1 MMATAEE
8 YLCEI
13 ELMNIEINDRWE
25 DLQRL
30 YAMRTKMTTVFS
42 LTPVAGSGNK
52 SKIEDMTIKIREVE
66 IELNQK
72 IDAFVDYKKEVM
84 ALIYRLKNKK
94 FYTVL
99 KLMYFKYMSVEDIA
113 YEMGCSEKTVRNI
126 LNEALQAVDVLLK
139 GIGGEKC
146 V

>member
-1 MMATAEE
+1 MLNAEE
-8 YLCEI
+8 YLGEI

-66 IELNQK
+66 IELNRK

-84 ALIYRLKNKK
+84 SLIYSLKNKK
-94 FYTVL
+94 FYKVL
-99 KLMYFKYMSVEDIA
+99 TKIYFNYMSIEDVA
-113 YEMGCSEKTVRNI
+113 YDMNCCEKTVRNI
-126 LNEALQAVDVLLK
+126 HNDALQAVEAILK
-139 GIGGEKC
+139 ERE
-146 V
+146 

>member
-1 MMATAEE
+1 MVNAEE
-8 YLCEI
+8 YLGEI

-66 IELNQK
+66 IELNRK

-84 ALIYRLKNKK
+84 SLIYSLKNKK
-94 FYTVL
+94 FYKVL
-99 KLMYFKYMSVEDIA
+99 TKIYFNYMSIEDVA
-113 YEMGCSEKTVRNI
+113 YDMNCCEKTVRNI
-126 LNEALQAVDVLLK
+126 HNDALQAVEAILK
-139 GIGGEKC
+139 ERE
-146 V
+146 